1 MYKVKKGSEKI
12 GVQGTDFYYPILGD
26 CSQEELANVYKV
38 SGSKWVTKVQ
48 DNAKKESKAK

>member
-1 MYKVKKGSEKI
+1 MYKVKKGFEKI
-12 GVQGTDFYYPILGD
+12 GVQGSDFNYPILEE
-26 CSQEELANVYKV
+26 CSQEELENVYKV